1 MVDSLA
7 PGVARGW
14 RGFRHGGGYRGG
26 KRGPSTLA
34 EKGPGRSGAGEGGRG
49 PKGADLTRWR
59 GSDRACCRSW
69 TTQVE
74 IHYSLLFAAVTILV
88 FSLPFPR
95 LPLPLSLSLSV
106 FLSASLSLTFHTSL
120 SSRFVRSSLPDRVFP
135 FLPLL
140 CLFPSFLFFS
150 FLFFSF
156 LFLFF
161 SLLLSPSF
169 LLFCFARSLESGAGT
184 SRDKRRAPDNGKK
197 WRGSTRSFRIAAL
210 CHG

>member
-26 KRGPSTLA
+26 KRGPSTLV

-88 FSLPFPR
+88 FSLPFP
-95 LPLPLSLSLSV
+95 LLLSLSP
-106 FLSASLSLTFHTSL
+106 SLSFSAPSIRVSPRDSFAPRSRIVSSL
-120 SSRFVRSSLPDRVFP
+120 FSRFFVSL
-135 FLPLL
+135 L
-140 CLFPSFLFFS
+140 LFFS
-150 FLFFSF
+150 FRFFSSLPFSPLLSLLPPPPSLVSPF
-156 LFLFF
+156 LFRAL
-161 SLLLSPSF
+161 
-169 LLFCFARSLESGAGT
+169 ARRVEPAQAVTSDEHPTTGKSGEVRHARFG
-184 SRDKRRAPDNGKK
+184 
-197 WRGSTRSFRIAAL
+197 
-210 CHG
+210 

>member
-14 RGFRHGGGYRGG
+14 RGFRRGGGYRGG

-95 LPLPLSLSLSV
+95 LPSLSPLSLSLR
-106 FLSASLSLTFHTSL
+106 LSTFHTSL

-150 FLFFSF
+150 FLFFPSF
-156 LFLFF
+156 FP
-161 SLLLSPSF
+161 SSPSSF

-210 CHG
+210 CHGW

>member
-26 KRGPSTLA
+26 KRGPSTLV

-88 FSLPFPR
+88 FSLPFP
-95 LPLPLSLSLSV
+95 LLLSLSP
-106 FLSASLSLTFHTSL
+106 SLSLLDNRRNFTLLVAREES
-120 SSRFVRSSLPDRVFP
+120 
-135 FLPLL
+135 FLPEYI
-140 CLFPSFLFFS
+140 FQKFFS
-150 FLFFSF
+150 RKNFIS
-156 LFLFF
+156 
-161 SLLLSPSF
+161 
-169 LLFCFARSLESGAGT
+169 
-184 SRDKRRAPDNGKK
+184 K
-197 WRGSTRSFRIAAL
+197 IAS
-210 CHG
+210 

>member
-14 RGFRHGGGYRGG
+14 RGFRRGGGYRGG

-95 LPLPLSLSLSV
+95 LPSLSPLSLSLC
-106 FLSASLSLTFHTSL
+106 ASLPSILVSPRDSFAPRSRIVSSLF
-120 SSRFVRSSLPDRVFP
+120 SRFFVS
-135 FLPLL
+135 FL
-140 CLFPSFLFFS
+140 LFFS
-150 FLFFSF
+150 FRFFSS
-156 LFLFF
+156 LPF
-161 SLLLSPSF
+161 SLPLPPLFSF
-169 LLFCFARSLESGAGT
+169 SVSRARSRVEPAQAVTSDEHPTTGKSGEVRHARFG
-184 SRDKRRAPDNGKK
+184 
-197 WRGSTRSFRIAAL
+197 
-210 CHG
+210 

>member
-26 KRGPSTLA
+26 KRGPSTLV

-49 PKGADLTRWR
+49 PKGADQTRWR

-88 FSLPFPR
+88 FSLPFP
-95 LPLPLSLSLSV
+95 LLLSLSP
-106 FLSASLSLTFHTSL
+106 SLSFSAPSIRVSPRDSFAPRSRIVSSL
-120 SSRFVRSSLPDRVFP
+120 FSRFFVSL
-135 FLPLL
+135 L
-140 CLFPSFLFFS
+140 LFFS
-150 FLFFSF
+150 FRSFSS
-156 LFLFF
+156 LPF
-161 SLLLSPSF
+161 SPLLSPLPPPSF
-169 LLFCFARSLESGAGT
+169 LLFCFARSLEEW
-184 SRDKRRAPDNGKK
+184 SRHKP
-197 WRGSTRSFRIAAL
+197 
-210 CHG
+210 